1 LDSLTKLGFGL
12 LLQSA
17 ALSIPMA
24 IIGDQLTCL
33 TPTYFDLIFTI
44 PGLFAT
50 YGIPSAA
57 IAFAIAALLK
67 RYSIRT
73 LDGIMAPMIT
83 NLVVCSLL
91 FTVVLYHSGLPAK
104 QGCSF

>member
-1 LDSLTKLGFGL
+1 MDSLTKLGFGL

-17 ALSIPMA
+17 ALSIPVA
-24 IIGDQLTCL
+24 IIGEQLTCL

-44 PGLFAT
+44 PGSFAT

-57 IAFAIAALLK
+57 ISFAIAALVR
-67 RYSIRT
+67 RYSIRA
-73 LDGIMAPMIT
+73 LDGPIAPMLT

-91 FTVVLYHSGLPAK
+91 FTLVLFHSGLPTK